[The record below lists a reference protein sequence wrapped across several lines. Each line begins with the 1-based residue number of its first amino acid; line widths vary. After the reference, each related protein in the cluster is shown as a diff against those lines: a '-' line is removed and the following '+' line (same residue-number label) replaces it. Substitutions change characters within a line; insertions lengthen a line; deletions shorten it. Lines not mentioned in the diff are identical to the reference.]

1 MKEISICSRLVKII
15 LKLEQKMTKLYIN
28 GKWQAG
34 NGEVFSSQNPLSGEI
49 IWQGHGANAE
59 DINEAAKSARVAFA
73 EWGFTTREKRLEI
86 IEKFQTILENNK
98 QQLAEI
104 IAQETGKVLWDASS
118 EVAAMIGKLKFSL
131 QALQERA
138 GEKTYQTQEFTAH
151 LRHKPHGVV
160 AVFGP
165 YNFPAHLPN
174 GHIIPAL
181 LAGNTVIFKPSELTP
196 LVAEKTIEFW
206 HQAGIPAGVINLV
219 QGGRETGKAL
229 AEHSELDG
237 LFFTG
242 SCETG
247 KILHQQFANTPQKIL
262 ALELGGNNPLIV
274 NDVADVKAAA
284 YQTIQS
290 AYITAGQRCTCA
302 RRLIVPESNA
312 EFINYLTAMVNKIS
326 PEKFMGSLISNK
338 EADKLLKAQDEL
350 LALGGVTL
358 VKMQRVKDN
367 FPMLTPALIDVTAI
381 KNRPDKE
388 FFGPLLQL
396 IRVPNIEAA
405 IIEANNTKYGLS
417 AAIFTDSST
426 TYEYFLKNIRAGIV
440 NWNRPTTGASGN
452 LPFGGIG
459 LSGNHRPSAYYAVDY
474 CAYPVASNEAEKLA
488 LPAQIA
494 AGIEI

>member
-1 MKEISICSRLVKII
+1 
-15 LKLEQKMTKLYIN
+15 MTKLYIN

-34 NGEVFSSQNPLSGEI
+34 NGEVFSSQNPITAEI
-49 IWQGHGANAE
+49 IWQGNAASSQ
-59 DINEAAKSARVAFA
+59 DVDQAAQSARAAFA
-73 EWGFTTREKRLEI
+73 EWGFTALENRLKI
-86 IEKFQTILENNK
+86 IEKFQTILEANK

-104 IAQETGKVLWDASS
+104 IALETGKVLWDATS

-138 GEKTYQTQEFTAH
+138 GEKTYPIQEVTAN

-174 GHIIPAL
+174 WHILPAL

-219 QGGRETGKAL
+219 QGGIETGKAL

-247 KILHQQFANTPQKIL
+247 KILHKQFADSPQKIL

-274 NDVADVKAAA
+274 HDVADIKAAA

-302 RRLIVPESNA
+302 RRLIVPTGND
-312 EFINYLTAMVNKIS
+312 EFINCLTQMVIKID

-350 LALGGVTL
+350 ISLGGKSL
-358 VKMQRVKDN
+358 VKMQRVKESL
-367 FPMLTPALIDVTAI
+367 PLLSPALIDVTAI

-396 IRVPNIEAA
+396 IRVANMEEAIA
-405 IIEANNTKYGLS
+405 EANNTKYGLS
-417 AAIFTDSST
+417 AAIFTDKKEI
-426 TYEYFLKNIRAGIV
+426 YEHFLKHIRAGIV

-452 LPFGGIG
+452 LPFGGVG

-474 CAYPVASNEAEKLA
+474 CAYPVASNEAENLS
-488 LPAQIA
+488 LPEKIA